1 MKADSKF
8 WFVVGCVGVLLAAP
22 FFGSDALSLSSVL
35 DPASTAHRIFF
46 ELRLPRLL
54 AVITAGAALSVLGGT
69 YQTLFHN
76 PLAEPYLLGVS
87 NAVTLGLAGAEILFG
102 FGPQSFASHLA
113 GFLGA
118 ALVTGIILL
127 LHRYRPKAEI
137 ILFGMGTQFVL
148 SSVLFLILS
157 FHSQTAGGGSLRWLF
172 GQIPWPSL
180 TESLLFA
187 GVSAVLLL
195 GLIVGGR
202 SLDALSL
209 GDSVARTLGVS
220 PEKSR
225 SRLLLLS
232 SALIAVVVSFG
243 GAIGFVGLVV
253 PHVVRLVLRPDSTRK
268 LFLASALLG
277 GSFLALSDVFSRA
290 LLPPMEFPIGV
301 ITTVIGGPLFLV
313 LLGRRSA

>member
-1 MKADSKF
+1 MKPPGKTF
-8 WFVVGCVGVLLAAP
+8 FVVACIAVILATP
-22 FFGSDALSLSSVL
+22 FFGSEPVSFAALL
-35 DPASTAHRIFF
+35 DPSSPGHRLFF

-54 AVITAGAALSVLGGT
+54 AVLTAGAALSVLGGT

-87 NAVTLGLAGAEILFG
+87 NAVTLGLATAEILFG
-102 FGPQSFASHLA
+102 AGPQSFMGHAA

-118 ALVTGIILL
+118 ALVTGMILL
-127 LHRYRPKAEI
+127 LHKYRPKAEL

-148 SSVLFLILS
+148 SSILFLILS

-172 GQIPWPSL
+172 GQIPWLSASQAL
-180 TESLLFA
+180 IFA
-187 GVSAVLLL
+187 GLSFTLLS
-195 GLIVGGR
+195 GLVIGGR

-220 PEKSR
+220 PER
-225 SRLLLLS
+225 SRAGLLLLS
-232 SALIAVVVSFG
+232 SGLVALVVSFG

-253 PHVVRLVLRPDSTRK
+253 PHVVRLVLRPQSTRR
-268 LFLASALLG
+268 LFLGSALLG
-277 GSFLALSDVFSRA
+277 GSFLALSDVLSRA

-313 LLGRRSA
+313 LLGRRES